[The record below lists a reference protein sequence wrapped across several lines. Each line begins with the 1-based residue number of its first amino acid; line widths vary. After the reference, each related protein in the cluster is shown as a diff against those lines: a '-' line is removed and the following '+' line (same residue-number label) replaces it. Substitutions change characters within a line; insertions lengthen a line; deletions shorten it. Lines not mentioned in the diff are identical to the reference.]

1 MDIIQYDQW
10 LFSMLNGQWHN
21 AFFDAI
27 MPYWRSKYV
36 WMPLYI
42 FIASFLLIN
51 WHKRGL
57 VVILFAVAT
66 ISVADMA
73 SSKLMKPIVQRV
85 RPCND
90 VGLRFEVR
98 ELVRCGGGYSFTS
111 SHATNHFALA
121 VFLSLVF
128 GVFRKKWIRWALLTW
143 AASIAYGQVYVGVH
157 YPMDVITGAVLGSL
171 IGLVFANVYERWTA
185 NGEGQTAND

>member
-10 LFSMLNGQWHN
+10 LFYMLNGAWHN
-21 AFFDAI
+21 TFFDAI

-36 WMPLYI
+36 WIPLYI
-42 FIASFLLIN
+42 FITSFLLIN

-57 VVILFAVAT
+57 VLVLFAIAT
-66 ISVADMA
+66 VGAADMA
-73 SSKLMKPIVQRV
+73 SSKLVKPIVQRV

-90 VGLRFEVR
+90 VGLQFEVR
-98 ELVRCGGGYSFTS
+98 ELVHCGGGYSFTS

-121 VFLSLVF
+121 TFLYLVL
-128 GVFRKKWIRWALLTW
+128 GALRKKWIRWALLAW

-157 YPMDVITGAVLGSL
+157 YPLDVIAGAILGSL
-171 IGLVFANVYERWTA
+171 IGTVFGGMAIDRRLTI
-185 NGEGQTAND
+185 